1 MAIIEEQRFL
11 RGLSTSNL
19 KMDFTGA
26 APTTGTATLV
36 AGTAS
41 VATTAVTANS
51 RIMLT
56 RNTPGGTVG
65 DLSAPSASRV
75 VGTSFV
81 INSDSGTDTST
92 VDWMVIG

>member
-1 MAIIEEQRFL
+1 MAVTDEQRFL
-11 RGLSTSNL
+11 KGLSTTNL
-19 KMDFTGA
+19 KMDLTGA
-26 APTTGTATLV
+26 APTAGTATLV
-36 AGTAS
+36 GGTVV
-41 VATTAVTANS
+41 VATTAITANS